1 MPIVAM
7 IFGALLTALGVVAY
21 TSPDLLG
28 TGDPFKISALSPAF
42 LGVPIALAG
51 LVAALKPSLLKHA
64 MHLAAV
70 LGVLGVVGGFV
81 PVALRSFNF
90 DTAAVKV
97 GVGMTLLSLVFV
109 GLCVK
114 SFIDA
119 KKARKAREAS
129 ATI

>member
-97 GVGMTLLSLVFV
+97 GVSMTLLSLVFV